1 MTATRAFLAATALAV
16 LWGCGSSDAPPR
28 PKSDAAPDVGT
39 KAVDA
44 ARAPDGPGSDGPGD
58 DGPSGPDAMCGAPIP
73 GCSPTTGGACDHVC
87 QARCGCGQRCA
98 IFNATPACVPP
109 AQNPVAVGGACSPD
123 FDDCTAGAV
132 CLGEAAPAC
141 GNHCYRFCRT
151 SADCPGGALCDLDV
165 VVNNKTVAKACSSAP
180 EKCDPTGEARCTSAG
195 RPSPLF
201 GCYVLSAQ
209 DPDSATC
216 DCAGVK
222 AAAAACMFEHECKP
236 GLECIRVGTAGGT
249 CRQVCHLGAAGS
261 CPMGMTCAPLGT
273 AGAPSTV
280 FGYCAS

>member
-1 MTATRAFLAATALAV
+1 
-16 LWGCGSSDAPPR
+16 
-28 PKSDAAPDVGT
+28 
-39 KAVDA
+39 
-44 ARAPDGPGSDGPGD
+44 
-58 DGPSGPDAMCGAPIP
+58 
-73 GCSPTTGGACDHVC
+73 
-87 QARCGCGQRCA
+87 
-98 IFNATPACVPP
+98 VPP